1 MQAELEAAKATGE
14 LLRTQIVTKVQ
25 AVAAHERR
33 VERIEAQLDELT
45 KAKAS
50 ALHQLKVSPGCGW
63 HMIRQLQGHLSAS
76 WPLMHHL
83 LIFGRRAFS
92 Y

>member
-50 ALHQLKVSPGCGW
+50 ALHQLKVSPACGW
-63 HMIRQLQGHLSAS
+63 HIICQLQGLLLSAS

-83 LIFGRRAFS
+83 MISGQ
-92 Y
+92 